1 MERLYK
7 HPLQTLQALLLVTVL
22 FGASA
27 CSVKGNIE
35 DLTEVVKVSRFGQQ
49 QGLVSASQQN
59 HVTAGGYRVSSSLGD
74 YSTGMQQTVN
84 GYTVYSSVQGSISV
98 EMTETT
104 YQ

>member
-7 HPLQTLQALLLVTVL
+7 HPLQTLQALLLVAVL

-49 QGLVSASQQN
+49 QGLVSASQQS